1 MLQNNFDQGLRQSSP
16 LQASPSRPTPDAL
29 GDTMRL
35 FRRHRVG
42 LMAWIGFCLI
52 VTAFYAMTTPKEFVA
67 TTQLILDS
75 RRLLQGIETSAYAPT
90 TIDNPQV
97 ESQVQI
103 ARSEQVL
110 RLVFREL
117 NLSADPEFGAVEK
130 PSFLSRLFSWNSK
143 PQPVSPQMESA
154 AFAAF
159 SDGVV
164 ARRVGQSLVLEISYR
179 SRSAERAAKI
189 ANAIAASFIHYQLES
204 RGLEMRRSG
213 DWLQS
218 RIDDLSSQEQATIDA
233 IHKGVAPTGPLT
245 ASPVQIISEA
255 SEPLHK
261 AYPQTTL
268 LLASAFTFALLTGLG
283 FVTIKHGVSR
293 SINSKRQIV
302 ESFEFECLG
311 ALPYEPLLTNAA
323 PSALLAFLR
332 NRPNAGFVR
341 TIDSIVSAILN
352 DRITKAPR
360 LIGVVSC
367 HPKAGSSTIA
377 AALATQVAARG
388 YSTALADLSP
398 RSSER
403 LWRFDLPIGENIVP
417 HAPVS
422 APGMEVQIPPQ
433 LQFLDLVGFCVASRE
448 SSPRRDAP
456 LAFKLRD
463 RLKSFDQVVIDFPA
477 LSESSDALRHA
488 NLLDGVIVVIEFGK
502 TSTDQLSDIAHAFY
516 LADTPIIGVILNREP

>member
-1 MLQNNFDQGLRQSSP
+1 MLQNNFDPGLRQSSP
-16 LQASPSRPTPDAL
+16 LQTSPSRPTPDGL
-29 GDTMRL
+29 GDTLRL

-42 LMAWIGFCLI
+42 LMAWIGFCVL
-52 VTAFYAMTTPKEFVA
+52 VTAFYGMTTPREFVA

-110 RLVFREL
+110 RLVFNEL

-130 PSFLSRLFSWNSK
+130 PSFLSRLFSWSHK
-143 PQPVSPQMESA
+143 PPVITPQMDAA

-164 ARRVGQSLVLEISYR
+164 ARRVGQSLVLEISFR
-179 SRSAERAAKI
+179 SRSAEKAAKL
-189 ANAIAASFIHYQLES
+189 ANAVAASFIHYQLES
-204 RGLEMRRSG
+204 RGLEMRRTG

-218 RIDDLSSQEQATIDA
+218 RIDDLSSQEKATIEA
-233 IHKGVAPTGPLT
+233 IHKGAAPTGPLT

-255 SEPLHK
+255 SEPLRK
-261 AYPQTTL
+261 AYPQTSL
-268 LLASAFTFALLTGLG
+268 LVASAFIFALLTGLG
-283 FVTIKHGVSR
+283 SITIKHGLDR
-293 SINSKRQIV
+293 SINSRRQIL
-302 ESFEFECLG
+302 EGFDFECLG
-311 ALPYEPLLTNAA
+311 VLPYEPLLTNVA
-323 PSALLAFLR
+323 PAALLAFLR

-341 TIDSIVSAILN
+341 AIDSIVSAVLS

-360 LIGVVSC
+360 LIGIVSC
-367 HPKAGSSTIA
+367 HPRAGSSTIA
-377 AALATQVAARG
+377 AALATQIAARG
-388 YSTALADLSP
+388 NTTALADLSP
-398 RSSER
+398 RNSER
-403 LWRFDLPIGENIVP
+403 LWRFDLASGENGVS
-417 HAPVS
+417 HAPVV
-422 APGMEVQIPPQ
+422 AAGTGMQIPPQ
-433 LQFLDLVGFCVASRE
+433 LQFLDLVGFCVACRDTA
-448 SSPRRDAP
+448 PRRDAP

-463 RLKSFDQVVIDFPA
+463 RLKSYDQVVIDFPA

-488 NLLDGVIVVIEFGK
+488 SLLDGVIVVIEFGK
-502 TSTDQLSDIAHAFY
+502 TTADQLSDMAHAFY